1 MCDRGKNA
9 QGASTLSMQLARD
22 MFLTPER
29 NWRRKLAEIMIT
41 MQLEQ
46 KLTKEQIFEMYCN
59 QVDLGYRGSFTIR
72 GFGEAAQAYFGK
84 DHPFA
89 QPARSRHARRHRARR
104 QLLQPLSPSG
114 PRARTPQRHS
124 RPDAAERIHRRPR
137 IRRRRRKRRSSWS
150 PVPPNRATRP
160 TSSIC

>member
-1 MCDRGKNA
+1 MSGRGKNA

-22 MFLTPER
+22 MFLTPAR
-29 NWRRKLAEIMIT
+29 NWRRKMAEIMIT

-84 DHPFA
+84 DIRSLT
-89 QPARSRHARRHRARR
+89 PARSRDARGHRARR
-104 QLLQPLSPSG
+104 QLLQPLPPCR
-114 PRARTPQRHS
+114 PRARSPQRDS
-124 RPDAAERIHRRPR
+124 RA
-137 IRRRRRKRRSSWS
+137 
-150 PVPPNRATRP
+150 
-160 TSSIC
+160 